1 MVLRFAREYSLWR
14 LFSGIGVKSHLPK
27 KYQSVV
33 LDKSLLKL
41 LAGQFMS
48 WIIEKS
54 EVSSVIKSGFHN
66 KLSGKLWMYIK
77 NSNGMVRSWALGG
90 DLC

>member
-1 MVLRFAREYSLWR
+1 
-14 LFSGIGVKSHLPK
+14 
-27 KYQSVV
+27 
-33 LDKSLLKL
+33 
-41 LAGQFMS
+41 MS